1 MVLDATLLVN
11 DTGLPI
17 AIALLFLVIYVIKK
31 DHLVY

>member
-17 AIALLFLVIYVIKK
+17 AIAFYFLVI
-31 DHLVY
+31 